1 MFQLKVKS
9 PQFIAATLVSI
20 KVLTLRYGR
29 ISKELTYCKLVKCSH
44 SLGDQISLSCAKGD
58 IQVRCRDLLVQICN
72 SENVKILKGVV
83 SKDHVH
89 MHIEY
94 PPSLSISD
102 LVKRL
107 KGRTSIMLQKEFPE
121 LGKKYWGRHFWA
133 IGFGAWSTGNIT
145 DEMVQEYLEHH
156 KDKPN
161 TQVGNWIME

>member
-1 MFQLKVKS
+1 
-9 PQFIAATLVSI
+9 
-20 KVLTLRYGR
+20 
-29 ISKELTYCKLVKCSH
+29 
-44 SLGDQISLSCAKGD
+44 
-58 IQVRCRDLLVQICN
+58 
-72 SENVKILKGVV
+72 
-83 SKDHVH
+83 

-94 PPSLSISD
+94 PPSISIST

-121 LGKKYWGRHFWA
+121 LGKKYWGGHFWA

-161 TQVGNWIME
+161 TQVENWIME